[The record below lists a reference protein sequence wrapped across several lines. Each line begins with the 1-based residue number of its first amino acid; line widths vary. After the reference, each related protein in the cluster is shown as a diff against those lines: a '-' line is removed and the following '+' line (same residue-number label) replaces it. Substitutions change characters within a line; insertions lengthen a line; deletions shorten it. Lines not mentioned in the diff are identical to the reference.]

1 MVRDKKGIY
10 KNFLFLSLLLILFL
24 FLSLGFLNY
33 IDLIISENIS
43 NLWNPL
49 LNSFFII
56 VSQYI
61 FDTKVL
67 CVFAVLF
74 FLFNFKKDRIK
85 SFIFLFIVGLT
96 AVISEGAKY
105 LFSKPR
111 PMDSLILE
119 SSYSFPSSHS
129 SISFVFFILIYFYFE
144 DKIKN
149 KKLFLFFNIFLILLI
164 GFSRIYLNVHYL
176 SDVFG
181 GYLLGAIIL
190 IFLKKVKYK
199 GFDSILG
206 KLY

>member
-24 FLSLGFLNY
+24 FLSLGFLNS

-43 NLWNPL
+43 NLWNTL
-49 LNSFFII
+49 LNFFFII

-111 PMDSLILE
+111 PMDALILE